1 MTVRPPGG
9 PGEADDRWVLEVWE
23 RGRSSGPIDRAVI
36 LLAALSGCSEQDAER
51 VDLGTRDTLLAA
63 GLFRLAG
70 TAVWSWVRCAGC
82 GSVLDVPLDPAVL
95 PHEEDATADRQPLAV
110 ATVDGPLTV
119 RLPDTRDL
127 RAAATA
133 GDASSAR
140 RLLLRRLLPG
150 LPAER
155 DIGEDTVAIVETA
168 LEKASPGAAVMVTV
182 GCPDCGGATEAAVD
196 VPLLLWCHVEA
207 AAVVLLSEI
216 HVLASAYG
224 WTEPDVLAL
233 PPRRRR
239 SYLAMVGR

>member
-1 MTVRPPGG
+1 
-9 PGEADDRWVLEVWE
+9 
-23 RGRSSGPIDRAVI
+23 
-36 LLAALSGCSEQDAER
+36 
-51 VDLGTRDTLLAA
+51 
-63 GLFRLAG
+63 
-70 TAVWSWVRCAGC
+70 
-82 GSVLDVPLDPAVL
+82 VLDVPLDPAVL